1 MYKIRIELGV
11 DIVISTCDARWSLF
25 SVWLDIMHLVM
36 YFWTILKSRSAS
48 QCYPLTFMER
58 TECSM
63 LAGNWPGLRS
73 SSIFLVGSLP
83 ISTDLLDSNPR
94 QRLKR
99 LETFLCL
106 WHHSCS
112 TGIKHCLLVI
122 NSNIL
127 YVINTMYY
135 RLKRVKF
142 RTEQS
147 FHLKNGM
154 AANHFTSIRYFH
166 R

>member
-11 DIVISTCDARWSLF
+11 DIAISICDARWSLF

-73 SSIFLVGSLP
+73 STVVCSTVVLVSSICHISRHVGSLP
-83 ISTDLLDSNPR
+83 ISTDLLDSNPG

-106 WHHSCS
+106 WHHSCL
-112 TGIKHCLLVI
+112 TGINNCLVVI
-122 NSNIL
+122 NSNIHN
-127 YVINTMYY
+127 VTNT
-135 RLKRVKF
+135 
-142 RTEQS
+142 
-147 FHLKNGM
+147 
-154 AANHFTSIRYFH
+154 I
-166 R
+166 